1 MNSFPISTYH
11 CIRLCATSWVTGK
24 EEKYLSFGTISVL
37 PSSDPSTPSRD
48 NERGARSD
56 EFVKSL
62 APRGKSFA

>member
-37 PSSDPSTPSRD
+37 PLSNPSRVRRRVVQ
-48 NERGARSD
+48 N
-56 EFVKSL
+56 SL
-62 APRGKSFA
+62 SIWLRV